1 MYCMEGHA
9 AITQVANLARVHGLW
24 NAQGQGPALGWYLEK
39 SLTQRTALQWALVE
53 VEVRR
58 DDQI

>member
-1 MYCMEGHA
+1 MDCMEGHA
-9 AITQVANLARVHGLW
+9 AFTQVANLPRTYGLW

-39 SLTQRTALQWALVE
+39 PLTQRTALQWALVE

-58 DDQI
+58 ER